1 MLAKAA
7 ASLQV
12 LSGGRVVVGLG
23 AGGPLDDI
31 AAFGGA
37 RRTVGESVAALEE
50 AIRLIQRL
58 WTPGQD
64 PTAHSGR
71 SYQHG
76 DLPFGPAPTRPV
88 PIWTGAFGPR
98 MLTLTGRLADGW
110 LPTNYFLDLAD
121 VPAMQQRIDTAATQ
135 AGRDPSQIR
144 RVFNVMGA
152 ITDTG
157 PTEKGRSLIGPPG
170 FWLDAL
176 HDYQQRLGFDS
187 FVFWP
192 TQGDR
197 LAQTRRFLQEVRP
210 NLPQPFQPSA
220 R

>member
-1 MLAKAA
+1 
-7 ASLQV
+7 
-12 LSGGRVVVGLG
+12 
-23 AGGPLDDI
+23 
-31 AAFGGA
+31 
-37 RRTVGESVAALEE
+37 
-50 AIRLIQRL
+50 
-58 WTPGQD
+58 
-64 PTAHSGR
+64 
-71 SYQHG
+71 
-76 DLPFGPAPTRPV
+76 
-88 PIWTGAFGPR
+88 
-98 MLTLTGRLADGW
+98 MLTVTGQLADGW

-121 VPAMQQRIDTAATQ
+121 VPAMQERIDTAATE

-157 PTEKGRSLIGPPG
+157 PTENGRSLIGPPG

-197 LAQTRRFLQEVRP
+197 LTQTRRFLQEVRP
-210 NLPQPFQPSA
+210 DLSGPFQTPSV
-220 R
+220 RS